1 MENQKIINLLNK
13 DDFDS
18 KHFATKKWYIIND
31 ENNTNYGV
39 NKDIGENNPDTIKY
53 DTRVLKPNLC
63 DYAEAYILIDGTI
76 RATAANAASRLVLK
90 NCAPFTKCNLEINDE
105 HVDRAENLDIVMP
118 MYNLIEYSYNYQDSS
133 AILYQHKRDEQS
145 VNNDGNIINLTVA
158 DSESFK
164 YKINL
169 LGNPVH
175 DAATNIAKLSVK
187 VAVPLKYL
195 SNFFRSLEMPL
206 SNCKIKLN
214 LTWEKECVLSNQA
227 VLLYLL
233 LTIQN
238 YMFQL
243 LLCQKKIIKILLN
256 NKIKVL

>member
-1 MENQKIINLLNK
+1 M
-13 DDFDS
+13 
-18 KHFATKKWYIIND
+18 
-31 ENNTNYGV
+31 
-39 NKDIGENNPDTIKY
+39 
-53 DTRVLKPNLC
+53 
-63 DYAEAYILIDGTI
+63 IDGTI

-227 VLLYLL
+227 VLLHLL

-256 NKIKVL
+256 NKIKVFKDLFIGTNIKQKRKGTKCKC